1 MISQLIETIY
11 KRYCLNHIVET
22 LMFIV
27 QSQKMV
33 GKLITRYLFFSPA
46 SIYICLIHPIAKIG
60 RKNAIIIC
68 FPRLNDD
75 PFIGTHFLPRTVI
88 SGQKKEL
95 FSCSAFDFW
104 GVRIS
109 HYISK
114 RLIRSYSIH
123 IPYIAWLRKK
133 IIIFLSERD
142 VLLRDLLRKK
152 WLNLISVEENITFES
167 IVLYLYMKILFVFL
181 KAISFHSI
189 LKVIDSHPATMF

>member
-1 MISQLIETIY
+1 
-11 KRYCLNHIVET
+11 
-22 LMFIV
+22 
-27 QSQKMV
+27 MV

-68 FPRLNDD
+68 FPRLYDD

-88 SGQKKEL
+88 SGPKKKKL

-104 GVRIS
+104 GVRIG

-123 IPYIAWLRKK
+123 IPYITWLRKK
-133 IIIFLSERD
+133 IIFFL
-142 VLLRDLLRKK
+142 VRKGCSNNSRSFK
-152 WLNLISVEENITFES
+152 KEMKLILVEENITLKVLFY
-167 IVLYLYMKILFVFL
+167 IYLWKFCLFFLKLYL
-181 KAISFHSI
+181 SI
-189 LKVIDSHPATMF
+189 LSWKL

>member
-88 SGQKKEL
+88 SGQKKKL

-133 IIIFLSERD
+133 NYYFF
-142 VLLRDLLRKK
+142 VRKGC
-152 WLNLISVEENITFES
+152 STS
-167 IVLYLYMKILFVFL
+167 R
-181 KAISFHSI
+181 SF
-189 LKVIDSHPATMF
+189 KKEMT